1 LPRIGGISSNDS
13 RHASDARLALGE
25 HNEYVYK
32 EVLGLSDDEIA
43 DLLIDGVITT
53 EADLPTI
60 Y

>member
-1 LPRIGGISSNDS
+1 MIVDMLLMP
-13 RHASDARLALGE
+13 APALGE